1 MKKKK
6 TVGIDTTRRRFMA
19 YFSGLGLGST
29 LVPGVLW
36 GRMQDAGAQS
46 VTLAMVTDALKLS
59 GVEFSEEERNT
70 MVAGANQSLTRAKAI
85 QQFHIP
91 NDISPPFHVSA
102 IVPGV
107 VVNKIS
113 KPIVFAKTPAV
124 KVPGNL
130 EDVAF
135 WPIRHLSELL
145 KTKQVSSVDLTRMYL
160 DRLHRYDNQLL
171 NTVTFLDELAMTQAK
186 AADAEIA
193 KGHFRSV
200 LHGIPWGCKDIISVK
215 GYPTTWGSASMK
227 DNVPEYDASVVEML
241 REAGAVLLAKLTTGE
256 MAQGA
261 NWFGGMTR
269 NPWSVSTGSG
279 GSSAGPGSAT
289 AAGCVGFAIGTETSG
304 SILGPSRT
312 CGVTG
317 LRPTFGRVS
326 RYGVMAL
333 GWTYDR
339 LGPMCRYAE
348 DCAMVMSVIAR
359 PDGRDMSISDL
370 PFNWNPATMDIRK
383 LKIGITGLDG
393 PVGPEAQK
401 MMDVLKSLGATIT
414 PFSIPNSTLPQYSD
428 GYNYEQGAFF
438 DEFVRAGK
446 VEQMTNPPRGN
457 GFKSAR
463 LLNVVDYL
471 QMSRIRMMSM
481 MELAKATS
489 GFDVYFSA
497 PAAGNRGGGGRGA
510 PATGDAAATPAAGG
524 GRGGRGGRGAGAAAG
539 AGAPNAPVAPPQPAP
554 PNNNAAGYPGVQ
566 VVTSFSEPS
575 EAAPAGLPQGIT
587 LFGPP
592 FKETEILFVAKS
604 FQDAAQL
611 HTKKPILKA

>member
-1 MKKKK
+1 MKNRKAAGVDK
-6 TVGIDTTRRRFMA
+6 TRRKFMA

-29 LVPGVLW
+29 LVPGILW
-36 GRMQDAGAQS
+36 ARMQDAGAQTVS
-46 VTLAMVTDALKLS
+46 LAMVTDALKLG
-59 GVEFSEEERNT
+59 GVEFTEDERKQ

-85 QQFHIP
+85 QEFHIP
-91 NDISPPFHVSA
+91 NDVSPPFHVSA

-107 VVNKIS
+107 VVNKVAKPVAFS
-113 KPIVFAKTPAV
+113 KPPSV

-135 WPIRHLSELL
+135 WPVRHLSELL
-145 KTKQVSSVDLTRMYL
+145 RTKQVSSVELTKMYL
-160 DRLHRYDNQLL
+160 DRLHRYDKILL
-171 NTVTFLDELAMTQAK
+171 NTVTFLDELALTQAK
-186 AADAEIA
+186 AADTDIA
-193 KGHFRSV
+193 AGRFRSAV
-200 LHGIPWGCKDIISVK
+200 HGIPWGCKDIINVK
-215 GYPTTWGSASMK
+215 GYPATWGSASMK
-227 DNVPEYDASVVEML
+227 NNIPEFDASVVEML
-241 REAGAVLLAKLTTGE
+241 REGGAVLIAKLTTGE

-289 AAGCVGFAIGTETSG
+289 GAGCVGFSIGTETSG

-348 DCAMVMSVIAR
+348 DCAMVMSVVAK

-370 PFNWNPATMDIRK
+370 PFNWNPAGMDIRK
-383 LKIGITGLDG
+383 LKIGVTGMEG
-393 PVGPEAQK
+393 PISPEGQK
-401 MMDVLKSLGATIT
+401 MMDVLKSLGATLT
-414 PFSIPNSTLPQYSD
+414 PLTIPNSKLPAYSD
-428 GYNYEQGAFF
+428 GYNFEQGAFF

-446 VEQMTNPPRGN
+446 VAQMTNPPRGN

-463 LLNVVDYL
+463 LMNVVDYL

-497 PAAGNRGGGGRGA
+497 AAGGNRGGGGRGA
-510 PATGDAAATPAAGG
+510 RGGGAAAAAPSTPAA
-524 GRGGRGGRGAGAAAG
+524 
-539 AGAPNAPVAPPQPAP
+539 PPP
-554 PNNNAAGYPGVQ
+554 
-566 VVTSFSEPS
+566 
-575 EAAPAGLPQGIT
+575 
-587 LFGPP
+587 
-592 FKETEILFVAKS
+592 
-604 FQDAAQL
+604 
-611 HTKKPILKA
+611 

>member
-1 MKKKK
+1 MKRKKI
-6 TVGIDTTRRRFMA
+6 VGIDETRRRFVA
-19 YFSGLGLGST
+19 YFSGLGLGAS

-36 GRMQDAGAQS
+36 AKMQETGAQS
-46 VTLAMVTDALKLS
+46 ITLAMVTEALKLS
-59 GVEFSEEERNT
+59 GVEFTEDERNT

-85 QQFHIP
+85 QAFHIP
-91 NDISPPFHVSA
+91 YDVSPPFHVSA

-107 VVNKIS
+107 VVNKVGKPIAFS
-113 KPIVFAKTPAV
+113 KPPSV

-130 EDVAF
+130 EDVSQ
-135 WPIRHLSELL
+135 WPVRHLAELL
-145 KTKQVSSVDLTRMYL
+145 RTKQVSSVDLTKMYL
-160 DRLHRYDNQLL
+160 ERLHRYDKQLL
-171 NTVTFLDELAMTQAK
+171 NTVTFLDEMAITQAK
-186 AADAEIA
+186 AADADIA
-193 KGHFRSV
+193 AGRFRSAV
-200 LHGIPWGCKDIISVK
+200 HGIPWGCKDIINVK

-227 DNVPEYDASVVEML
+227 SNVPEFDASVVEML
-241 REAGAVLLAKLTTGE
+241 REGGAVLIAKLTTGE

-289 AAGCVGFAIGTETSG
+289 GGGCVGFAIGTETSG

-348 DCAMVMSVIAR
+348 DCAMVMSVIAK

-370 PFNWNPATMDIRK
+370 PFNWSPTTMDIRK
-383 LKIGITGLDG
+383 LKIGVIGMDG
-393 PVGPEAQK
+393 PIGPEGQK
-401 MMDVLKSLGATIT
+401 MMDVLKSLGATLT
-414 PFSIPNSTLPQYSD
+414 PLTIPNSKLPQYSD
-428 GYNYEQGAFF
+428 GYNFEQGAFF

-446 VEQMTNPPRGN
+446 VAQMTNPPRGN

-463 LLNVVDYL
+463 LTNVVDYL

-481 MELAKATS
+481 MELAKATA
-489 GFDVYFSA
+489 GFDAYFSV
-497 PAAGNRGGGGRGA
+497 AAGGNRGGGRRGA
-510 PATGDAAATPAAGG
+510 PAAGDTAAANPAAG
-524 GRGGRGGRGAGAAAG
+524 GRGGRGGRGAAAP
-539 AGAPNAPVAPPQPAP
+539 GAPNAPAAPPQPGP

-566 VVTSFSEPS
+566 VATHFSEPT
-575 EAAPAGLPQGIT
+575 EAAPAGLPQGVT
-587 LFGPP
+587 VFGPP
-592 FKETEILFVAKS
+592 FKETEILFVAKA
-604 FQDAAQL
+604 FQDSAQI

>member
-6 TVGIDTTRRRFMA
+6 SAIDETRRRFMA
-19 YFSGLGLGST
+19 YFTGLGLSST
-29 LVPGVLW
+29 LIPGVLW
-36 GRMQDAGAQS
+36 AKMQDAGTQT
-46 VTLAMVTDALKLS
+46 VTLAMVTEALKLS
-59 GVEFSEEERNT
+59 GVEFTETERNT
-70 MVAGANQSLTRAKAI
+70 MVNGANQSLTRAKAI
-85 QQFHIP
+85 QAFHIP
-91 NDISPPFHVSA
+91 NDVSPPFHISA

-107 VVNKIS
+107 VVNKVA
-113 KPIVFAKTPAV
+113 KPVVFAKAPSV
-124 KVPGNL
+124 KVPGTL

-135 WPIRHLSELL
+135 WPIRHLAELL
-145 KTKQVSSVDLTRMYL
+145 KTKQVSSVELTKMYL
-160 DRLHRYDNQLL
+160 ERLHRYDKQLL

-186 AADAEIA
+186 AADADIA
-193 KGHFRSV
+193 AGRFRSV
-200 LHGIPWGCKDIISVK
+200 LHGIPWGAKDIIAVK

-227 DNVPEYDASVVEML
+227 TNVFDYDASVVEML
-241 REAGAVLLAKLTTGE
+241 REAGAVLIAKLTTGE

-289 AAGCVGFAIGTETSG
+289 GAGCVGFSIGTETSG

-317 LRPTFGRVS
+317 LRPTYGRIS
-326 RYGVMAL
+326 RHGVMAL

-348 DCAMVMSVIAR
+348 DCAMVMSVVAK
-359 PDGRDMSISDL
+359 PDGRDMSISDI

-383 LKIGITGLDG
+383 LKIGVTAMDG
-393 PVGPEAQK
+393 PIGPEAQK
-401 MMDVLKSLGATIT
+401 MMDVLKSLGATLVPLT
-414 PFSIPNSTLPQYSD
+414 IPNSKLPQYSD
-428 GYNYEQGAFF
+428 GYNFEQGAYF
-438 DEFVRAGK
+438 DEFVRTGK
-446 VEQMTNPPRGN
+446 VAQMTNPPRGN

-463 LLNVVDYL
+463 LMNVVDYL

-481 MELAKATS
+481 MELAKATA

-497 PAAGNRGGGGRGA
+497 AAAGNRGGGGRGA
-510 PATGDAAATPAAGG
+510 AAGAAAGG
-524 GRGGRGGRGAGAAAG
+524 GRGGRGGAPGANPDAGGAAA
-539 AGAPNAPVAPPQPAP
+539 APPQPGP

-575 EAAPAGLPQGIT
+575 EAAPAGLPQGVT

-604 FQDAAQL
+604 FQDVAQL
-611 HTKKPILKA
+611 HTRKPILKA

>member
-1 MKKKK
+1 MKKPK
-6 TVGIDTTRRRFMA
+6 TVGIDKTRRRFLA
-19 YFSGLGLGST
+19 YFSSLGLSST

-36 GRMQDAGAQS
+36 AKMQDAGAQ
-46 VTLAMVTDALKLS
+46 TITPAMVTEALKLS
-59 GVEFSEEERNT
+59 GVEFTEAERNQ

-85 QQFHIP
+85 QAFHIP

-107 VVNKIS
+107 VVNKVA
-113 KPIVFAKTPAV
+113 KPIAFAKAPSV

-135 WPIRHLSELL
+135 WPIRHQSELL
-145 KTKQVSSVDLTRMYL
+145 RTKQVSSVELTKMYL
-160 DRLHRYDNQLL
+160 ERLHRYDKQLL
-171 NTVTFLDELAMTQAK
+171 NTVTFLDDVAISQAR
-186 AADAEIA
+186 AADADITA
-193 KGHFRSV
+193 GRFRSAV
-200 LHGIPWGCKDIISVK
+200 HGIPWGSKDIISVK
-215 GYPTTWGSASMK
+215 GYPTTWGSAAMK
-227 DNVPEYDASVVEML
+227 NQVYDYDASVIEML
-241 REAGAVLLAKLTTGE
+241 REGGAVLLAKLTTGE

-317 LRPTFGRVS
+317 LRPTFGRIS

-348 DCAMVMSVIAR
+348 DCAMVMSVVAK

-383 LKIGITGLDG
+383 LKIGVTGMDG
-393 PVGPEAQK
+393 PIGPEAQK
-401 MMDVLKSLGATIT
+401 LMDVLKSLGATLT
-414 PFSIPNSTLPQYSD
+414 PLTLPNSKLPQYSD

-446 VEQMTNPPRGN
+446 VAEMTNPGRGN

-463 LLNVVDYL
+463 LTNVVEYL

-481 MELAKATS
+481 MELAKATA

-497 PAAGNRGGGGRGA
+497 AAGGNRGGGGRGA
-510 PATGDAAATPAAGG
+510 PATGDAAAA
-524 GRGGRGGRGAGAAAG
+524 GGRGGRGAGRG
-539 AGAPNAPVAPPQPAP
+539 AGTPAPDGPAAPPQPGP

-566 VVTSFSEPS
+566 VAISFSEPT

-592 FKETEILFVAKS
+592 FKETEILFVAKA
-604 FQDAAQL
+604 FQDVAQV